1 MGIAYGAVH
10 DPGAETSALGMGIHD
25 HTFSS
30 SCKRV
35 FTTSLSRAAVKRN
48 ISFVDAAVDAGG
60 RTEHDD
66 GFALLVDEASTG
78 PQLLGPAL
86 ANTRVESQLPPW
98 VRDVAEGGRV
108 EPHQVRGRL

>member
-1 MGIAYGAVH
+1 MGVAYGAVH

-30 SCKRV
+30 SCQRV
-35 FTTSLSRAAVKRN
+35 FTASLSRAAVRRN

-60 RTEHDD
+60 RTVHND

-78 PQLLGPAL
+78 PQLLGSVL
-86 ANTRVESQLPPW
+86 ANSRVESQLPSW
-98 VRDVAEGGRV
+98 VRDIAERGRV
-108 EPHQVRGRL
+108 ERHQVHGRL